1 MTKFQDKWFKRWE
14 SKRRKGLTYYT
25 FTQTL
30 IMGAAI
36 VVGKFLGVAFF
47 TNQSQWEEF
56 FTGLPILAMFVFGIG
71 IPFNSIAWFIGEKRY
86 QNLLNER
93 KNT

>member
-14 SKRRKGLTYYT
+14 SKRRKGLIYYT

-30 IMGAAI
+30 IMGGAV
-36 VVGKFLGVAFF
+36 VVGRFLGVAFF

-56 FTGLPILAMFVFGIG
+56 FTGLPILAIIFFGIG
-71 IPFNSIAWFIGEKRY
+71 IPLNAIAWFIGEKRY